1 MVSRSAGL
9 LQKTKYRQ
17 VRLLL
22 IQRFS
27 FYGNGTA
34 DLPFTV
40 MQWCNANGIN
50 VRRYYYWFKVVHS
63 DLEETD
69 QPELV
74 EVKEVKED
82 SRPAAE
88 AVIHIADGRIELSD
102 SISGSLLHR
111 IISELRHA

>member
-1 MVSRSAGL
+1 MIAKESHTRNIQYWKEKFEECSARPEN
-9 LQKTKYRQ
+9 Q
-17 VRLLL
+17 
-22 IQRFS
+22 
-27 FYGNGTA
+27 
-34 DLPFTV
+34 TV